1 MNLLFLTF
9 VNLGRNKLRTTLTF
23 LSVMVALFLF
33 CSLFGILDTLQE
45 SIKVGSEQRVVTRN
59 AISLV
64 FPMPMSYR
72 QRIAAL
78 PGVKRVSVQNWF
90 GGQDPVNPHNF
101 YAQFAVDAETFFPIY
116 AKDVEYV
123 AASPPQTKIVL
134 PPDMDPQLAAF
145 MEEQTACVVG
155 EKLMTKMGW
164 KLGQTIAV
172 NGTIYTGSWPF
183 TIRAVYRSRNR
194 GFGEETMFF
203 HFRYLDQKG
212 MGGQSLVGLYV
223 LDLTDPSRAA
233 DIGHQVD
240 AMFENSA
247 AATHTESEKA
257 FQAGFVSMYGNL
269 PFVIR
274 IIGLAIVFAILLV
287 AANTMVMAVRE
298 RTSEVGVLKT
308 LGFED
313 GTIFR
318 IVLLEAAI
326 ITLLAGIAGS
336 LLAKF
341 ALEGSKFSMGGFLP
355 PMSVYWSTVITGVA
369 LAVLM
374 GAVSGLIPAWQA
386 SRLSIVNALR
396 RVD

>member
-1 MNLLFLTF
+1 VNLLFLTF

-33 CSLFGILDTLQE
+33 CALFGVLDTLQE
-45 SIKVGSEQRVVTRN
+45 SIEVGSEQRIITRN

-64 FPMPMSYR
+64 FPLPMSYR
-72 QRIAAL
+72 QKIEAL
-78 PGVKRVSVQNWF
+78 PGVKRTSLQNWF
-90 GGQDPVNPHNF
+90 GGQDPVNPRNF
-101 YAQFAVDAETFFPIY
+101 YAQFAVDAETFFPMY
-116 AKDVEYV
+116 AKDAAIV
-123 AASPPQTKIVL
+123 ASTPPQGTAPL
-134 PPDMDPQLAAF
+134 PAGVDPKLAAF
-145 MEEQTACVVG
+145 MEDQAGCVVG
-155 EKLMTKMGW
+155 EKLMRKMGW
-164 KLGQTIAV
+164 TLGQTV
-172 NGTIYTGSWPF
+172 SLNGTIYTGSWPF
-183 TIRAVYRSRNR
+183 TIRAVYRAQNR
-194 GFGEETMFF
+194 GFGDETMFF

-212 MGGQSLVGLYV
+212 MNGQSLVGLFI
-223 LDLTDPSRAA
+223 LELTDPSKAA
-233 DIGHQVD
+233 DIAKQVD
-240 AMFENSA
+240 TMFENSA
-247 AATHTESEKA
+247 AATHTETEKA
-257 FQAGFVSMYGNL
+257 FQAGFVSWYGNL

-274 IIGLAIVFAILLV
+274 LIGLAIVFAILLV

-318 IVLLEAAI
+318 IVLLEAAF
-326 ITLLAGIAGS
+326 ITLGGGVAGA

-341 ALEGSKFSMGGFLP
+341 AIEGSGFNFGGFLP
-355 PMSVYWSTVITGVA
+355 PMSVYWSTVFTGIAMA
-369 LAVLM
+369 LLM

>member
-33 CSLFGILDTLQE
+33 CALFGVLDTLQE
-45 SIKVGSEQRVVTRN
+45 SIKVGSEQRIITRN

-64 FPMPMSYR
+64 FPLPMSYR
-72 QRIAAL
+72 QKIEAL
-78 PGVKRVSVQNWF
+78 PGVKRTSLQNWF
-90 GGQDPVNPHNF
+90 GGQDPVNPRNF
-101 YAQFAVDAETFFPIY
+101 YAQFAVDAETFFPMY
-116 AKDVEYV
+116 AKDAAIV
-123 AASPPQTKIVL
+123 ASTPPQGTVPL
-134 PPDMDPQLAAF
+134 PADLDPKLAAF
-145 MEEQTACVVG
+145 MEDQTGCVVG
-155 EKLMTKMGW
+155 EKLMQKMGW
-164 KLGQTIAV
+164 KLGQTV
-172 NGTIYTGSWPF
+172 SLNGTIYTGSWPF
-183 TIRAVYRSRNR
+183 TIRAVYRAKNR
-194 GFGEETMFF
+194 GFGDETMFF

-212 MGGQSLVGLYV
+212 MNGQSLVGLFI
-223 LDLTDPSRAA
+223 LELADPSKAA
-233 DIGHQVD
+233 DIAKEVD
-240 AMFENSA
+240 TMFENSA
-247 AATHTESEKA
+247 AATHTETEKA
-257 FQAGFVSMYGNL
+257 FQAGFVSWYGNL
-269 PFVIR
+269 PFVIKL
-274 IIGLAIVFAILLV
+274 IGLAIVFAILLV

-318 IVLLEAAI
+318 IVLLEAAF
-326 ITLLAGIAGS
+326 ITLGGGAAGA

-341 ALEGSKFSMGGFLP
+341 AIEGSGFNFGGFLP
-355 PMSVYWSTVITGVA
+355 PMSVYWSTVFTGIAMA
-369 LAVLM
+369 LLM